1 MEGSMLNKVLII
13 DDDNIFH
20 LIIEDAFRE
29 AGYDCELVFKHLAT
43 EAMAYLERP
52 TGDFPDAIFLDVN
65 MPIMDGFEFLTEYQ
79 QRWYHKHPDTNL
91 VLVTSSVFSSDYEKS
106 QSYDMPVNFII
117 KPITMEKI
125 SAVLQ
130 NSSQEI
136 RAD

>member
-1 MEGSMLNKVLII
+1 MLNKILVI

-29 AGYDCELVFKHLAT
+29 AGYTGELVFKHLAT
-43 EAMAYLERP
+43 EAMRYLDDPAQE
-52 TGDFPDAIFLDVN
+52 FPDAIFLDVN

-79 QRWYHKHPDTNL
+79 HRWYSDHPDTYL

-125 SAVLQ
+125 SAILQ
-130 NSSQEI
+130 NSKQES
-136 RAD
+136 RVE